1 MAVGH
6 AESPRSR
13 SLEDTRLEGTL
24 EGNTL
29 EGKQQVGTK
38 IGTKIVTELCNRG
51 IQLKV
56 LKAEGKSGQII
67 VFMDPDY
74 RLPHR
79 VSSTAG
85 GKRLEF
91 PELPHT
97 CVSFSPY
104 EMETNRTERDS
115 VLVLP
120 GLRPAIQIR

>member
-38 IGTKIVTELCNRG
+38 IVTKIGTKIGTELCNRG
-51 IQLKV
+51 MQLKV

-67 VFMDPDY
+67 VFMDPD
-74 RLPHR
+74 
-79 VSSTAG
+79 
-85 GKRLEF
+85 
-91 PELPHT
+91 
-97 CVSFSPY
+97 
-104 EMETNRTERDS
+104 
-115 VLVLP
+115 
-120 GLRPAIQIR
+120 

>member
-38 IGTKIVTELCNRG
+38 IGTKIGTELCNRG
-51 IQLKV
+51 MQLKV

-67 VFMDPDY
+67 VFMDPD
-74 RLPHR
+74 
-79 VSSTAG
+79 
-85 GKRLEF
+85 
-91 PELPHT
+91 
-97 CVSFSPY
+97 
-104 EMETNRTERDS
+104 
-115 VLVLP
+115 
-120 GLRPAIQIR
+120 